1 MPDACPRRYTVARAE
16 LGSRSPAVSP
26 APSYALVTFCP
37 RCENLKDAE
46 QGIASNA
53 IQRGLVE
60 SKVFAWRGWIQSLIF
75 VFCLWKAINLMNPL
89 HDRSVNGFFDLLV
102 RRIFRV
108 LVRSGNAIS
117 TALLDAVVQYY

>member
-1 MPDACPRRYTVARAE
+1 MVEQVDTGDGYRRT
-16 LGSRSPAVSP
+16 RSW
-26 APSYALVTFCP
+26 L
-37 RCENLKDAE
+37 
-46 QGIASNA
+46 
-53 IQRGLVE
+53 
-60 SKVFAWRGWIQSLIF
+60 LIF

-117 TALLDAVVQYY
+117 TAFLDAVVQYY